1 MTETDRNE
9 SNKSR
14 QSTPDEGTSD
24 QGRMV
29 TEEEWSDLIEDAKR
43 FKERHDNTFRR
54 LSRGEG

>member
-1 MTETDRNE
+1 MPETDRNE

-24 QGRMV
+24 QGQMV
-29 TEEEWSDLIEDAKR
+29 TDEEWSDLIEDAKR